1 VNLYVIRHAD
11 ALPADAPG
19 VTDDAARPLS
29 PEGKR
34 QAAQLAAWL
43 KAISVQFDQIVTSPL
58 ARALQTAEELARNL
72 QLPAASVVK
81 SPALAPGKA
90 TRKLAKLLL
99 KLDGQNI
106 ALVGHEPDL
115 SELTAW
121 LLGSK
126 KTQLEFAKAGVAC
139 VHCEETPQKG
149 AGILVWLVTPEIIP
163 PTATAK

>member
-1 VNLYVIRHAD
+1 S
-11 ALPADAPG
+11 APG

-29 PEGKR
+29 PAGKR

-43 KAISVQFDQIVTSPL
+43 KAIGVQFDQIVTSPL
-58 ARALQTAEELARNL
+58 TRALQTAEELARHL
-72 QLPAASVVK
+72 QLPAASVVQ
-81 SPALAPGKA
+81 SPALEPGKA

-99 KLDGQNI
+99 RTDGQHI

-115 SELTAW
+115 SKQTAW

-126 KTQLEFAKAGVAC
+126 KTQLEFAKGGVAC

-149 AGILVWLVTPEIIP
+149 AGILLWLVTPDIIAP
-163 PTATAK
+163 IATAK